1 MVTTVP
7 IEQPIKILVAPQNI
21 ISPQLCDYQQG
32 YNITYS
38 SLGASFKIVP
48 GAAGC
53 FNMTAIN
60 STLVQ
65 SNASN
70 NGRILIRAINF
81 TDSNSS
87 LTVNVTLHYPCSINS
102 SGIAPFILRN
112 GAWDQISPF
121 TVDAASCAI
130 SFVAPSD
137 PVIAIFSSAIS
148 GPQPTSLTTSIPPIK
163 SPPPQPS
170 YIYWLV
176 LIVILAIIAIVA
188 ASLLRRRRA

>member
-1 MVTTVP
+1 
-7 IEQPIKILVAPQNI
+7 
-21 ISPQLCDYQQG
+21 
-32 YNITYS
+32 
-38 SLGASFKIVP
+38 
-48 GAAGC
+48 
-53 FNMTAIN
+53 MTAIN
-60 STLVQ
+60 ITLVQ

-70 NGRILIRAINF
+70 NARILIRAINF

-121 TVDAASCAI
+121 MVDAASCAI